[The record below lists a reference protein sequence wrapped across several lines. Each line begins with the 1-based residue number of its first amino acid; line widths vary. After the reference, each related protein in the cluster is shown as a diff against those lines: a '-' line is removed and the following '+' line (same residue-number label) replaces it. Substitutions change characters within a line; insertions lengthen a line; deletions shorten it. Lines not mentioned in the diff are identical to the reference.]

1 MKAKATGFKVK
12 NRQYSTI
19 VEYEYRG
26 KKYEV
31 EYANDFTYYVTSPKV
46 QHEQAQAMIDK
57 ELDSSNVKKEYR
69 YEDTAEYGF
78 ELFWEYVEGKGYGS
92 EEA

>member
-1 MKAKATGFKVK
+1 MAHPTGLKIYGK
-12 NRQYSTI
+12 YSTI

-31 EYANDFTYYVTSPKV
+31 EYANDWTYGNGGNPSA
-46 QHEQAQAMIDK
+46 QHREAQERIDREIEEESK
-57 ELDSSNVKKEYR
+57 PKKETR

-78 ELFWEYVEGKGYGS
+78 NLFWEYVNE
-92 EEA
+92 

>member
-1 MKAKATGFKVK
+1 MYKASKTG
-12 NRQYSTI
+12 YSGRTKHSTF

-31 EYANDFTYYVTSPKV
+31 EYANDWTYCVPSPRV
-46 QHEQAQAMIDK
+46 QHMDAQARIDR
-57 ELDSSNVKKEYR
+57 EIEIEERDAARPFR

-78 ELFWEYVEGKGYGS
+78 TLFWDYVEGGS
-92 EEA
+92 GNV

>member
-12 NRQYSTI
+12 NRQYSTF

-26 KKYEV
+26 EKYEV
-31 EYANDFTYYVTSPKV
+31 EYANDFTYWVTSPKV
-46 QHEQAQAMIDK
+46 QHEQAQARIDK
-57 ELDSSNVKKEYR
+57 DLDSPKPNKEYK

-78 ELFWEYVEGKGYGS
+78 KIFWEYVEG
-92 EEA
+92 E

>member
-1 MKAKATGFKVK
+1 MTKAAPTGLKIYGK
-12 NRQYSTI
+12 YSTI

-31 EYANDFTYYVTSPKV
+31 EYANDWTYGNGGNPAA
-46 QHEQAQAMIDK
+46 QHKEAQAKIDE
-57 ELDSSNVKKEYR
+57 ELDKPKKEYR

-78 ELFWEYVEGKGYGS
+78 NLFWEYINQPGE
-92 EEA
+92 